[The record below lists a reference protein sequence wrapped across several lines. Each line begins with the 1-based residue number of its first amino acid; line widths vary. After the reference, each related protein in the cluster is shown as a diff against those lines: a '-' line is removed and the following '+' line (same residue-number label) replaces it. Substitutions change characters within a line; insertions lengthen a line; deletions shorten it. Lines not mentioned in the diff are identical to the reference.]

1 MEPSKA
7 KGFIRDLLIV
17 ELLVPHD
24 FQFVESLVLKVLL
37 GHRRLR
43 LDLETLGRGADILV
57 FGVQGLLSIN
67 ELLIVHASVDLEC
80 AVVEADGLTA
90 AEVQLPM
97 EVGHQFIWL
106 YNIGRLMDFPFSADS
121 RRNVLQVG
129 FRLVKGFLMTWDE
142 VVLTIFNE
150 LSQSFV
156 IRRPFLAVDVFSS
169 VRVTNVVL

>member
-7 KGFIRDLLIV
+7 KGFIRDLLVV

-97 EVGHQFIWL
+97 EVGHKFIWL

-129 FRLVKGFLMTWDE
+129 FRLVKGFLMTWNE
-142 VVLTIFNE
+142 VVLTIFNK

-156 IRRPFLAVDVFSS
+156 IRRPFLAVDVFSG

>member
-7 KGFIRDLLIV
+7 KGFIRDLLVV

-43 LDLETLGRGADILV
+43 LDLETLGRGANILV

-67 ELLIVHASVDLEC
+67 ELLIVHASIDLEC

-121 RRNVLQVG
+121 RRSVLQVG
-129 FRLVKGFLMTWDE
+129 FRLVKGFLMTWNE

>member
-7 KGFIRDLLIV
+7 KGFIRDLLVV

-24 FQFVESLVLKVLL
+24 FQFIEPLILKVLL

-43 LDLETLGRGADILV
+43 LDLETFGRGVGILV
-57 FGVQGLLSIN
+57 FGMQGLLRIN
-67 ELLIVHASVDLEC
+67 ELLIVHASVDLQS

-90 AEVQLPM
+90 AEVQLSM

-106 YNIGRLMDFPFSADS
+106 HNIGCLMDFSFSADS
-121 RRNVLQVG
+121 RCSVLQVG
-129 FRLVKGFLMTWDE
+129 FRLVEGFLMTWNE

-156 IRRPFLAVDVFSS
+156 ILRPILAVNVFSG